1 MHKRC
6 PLYRSRF
13 QIQSCPV
20 TVSFFTNVN
29 LECNLMRKILF
40 CISFLC
46 LVTGVKAQP
55 GKTDSLIQ
63 LLQQQVANDTTRLR
77 LLCELSYQLYF
88 SDAQKGLLYAD
99 TAIALSKKFPGLS
112 YAGQAYRA
120 KGINHWAMSDFG
132 LSLRSYDTALNI
144 FQRLND
150 TAGIANT
157 WSSLGITFKSM
168 GDAPKALEYHFQ
180 ALKLFEQLNNSRRMA
195 DVMMNIALVYNS
207 LSEYNKA
214 LDYFNKASEAAKGY
228 TDDVFNAN
236 LWSNIASTYDYM
248 NKTEEALTYY
258 NKAGELYEKNGNKS
272 GLSNNLFNIGIVYL
286 YTDQLKL
293 ALPYLKKA
301 AELYIQTGDK
311 NNYSLLCY
319 EMANIYSQADASLL
333 GSEGIAV
340 SKRQQVVLEYLNKG
354 LELARAAGSLDRR
367 ADGLMMLSSYYEDNK
382 QFAKA
387 LEVYKNYQQ
396 VKDSIYQ
403 KTKKQ
408 AINKQELLYEF
419 DKKEALTRAAHEKQQ
434 AIAKAEIIQQQTIRN
449 SVIAGTLLLVVT
461 GALLF
466 FSYKK
471 RRDAKEK
478 QQEAE
483 FNAQVTDTE
492 MKALRSQMNPHFIF
506 NSLNSISDYLDK
518 NETGTASVYIS
529 KFARLMRM
537 ILENSEQKTVPLEN
551 DLNALELYMQ
561 LEALRLNNKFSYE
574 VRVEDGIDVENTLV
588 PPLIL
593 QPFVENSIWH
603 GIVRKEG
610 AGRII
615 IRVKKEDA
623 MIACIVEDNG
633 IGWKESAGTTGSKRT
648 GEKQSLGMK
657 ITKARIDIIN
667 KIKKS
672 NASVHL
678 TDLAEGVKV
687 EIKLPL
693 ELAF

>member
-1 MHKRC
+1 
-6 PLYRSRF
+6 
-13 QIQSCPV
+13 
-20 TVSFFTNVN
+20 
-29 LECNLMRKILF
+29 MRKIIF
-40 CISFLC
+40 CICFLW
-46 LVTGVKAQP
+46 LVTAVKAQP
-55 GKTDSLIQ
+55 GKTDSLLQ

-77 LLCELSYQLYF
+77 LLCELSYQLYY

-99 TAIALSKKFPGLS
+99 TAIVLSKKFPGLS

-207 LSEYNKA
+207 LSEYDKA

-301 AELYIQTGDK
+301 AELYIQTGEK

-319 EMANIYSQADASLL
+319 EMANIYIQADASLL
-333 GSEGIAV
+333 ASEGIAV

-419 DKKEALTRAAHEKQQ
+419 DKKEALTRSAHEKQQ

-449 SVIAGTLLLVVT
+449 SVIAGTFLLVVT

-518 NETGTASVYIS
+518 NETGTASIYIS

-574 VRVEDGIDVENTLV
+574 VRVEDDIDVENTLV

-633 IGWKESAGTTGSKRT
+633 IGRKESAGTPGSKRP